1 MELMDIPRL
10 LLGSLILR
18 PYVFGFLLLHLAG
31 ASALLGWRR
40 TAVFTLITWG
50 VALAAEHSSI
60 RTGIPFGWYYYLPQS
75 VDRELW
81 IAGVPFFDSL
91 SFSFLLVASY
101 GLAWFLLAGGRPR
114 CNFGFRI
121 SQGAPSGTALA
132 RRRWAPDCGLQDP
145 QSLDPLGVRHPTS
158 EMPRLGF
165 WPRPGRL
172 RHLIL
177 ASILFVLIDVVI
189 DPVALR
195 GDRWFL
201 GQIYGYP
208 ERGAYFGVPL
218 ANFLGWGVVGVTATG
233 MYHLWERLWERRLAA
248 RSAVGERRLPEAD
261 ARRFS
266 GRAALCPGLYFIVLA
281 FNLAVTAVLEEW
293 RLLLSGIVLTLPILL
308 WAAGILMGPR
318 ALAGSPR
325 VVRTRV

>member
-31 ASALLGWRR
+31 ATALLGWRR
-40 TAVFTLITWG
+40 TAAFTLITWG
-50 VALAAEHSSI
+50 ISLAAEHSSI
-60 RTGIPFGWYYYLPQS
+60 RTGIPFGWYYYLPQTA
-75 VDRELW
+75 DRELW

-101 GLAWFLLAGGRPR
+101 GLAWFILAGWRRGDRIVADPRGALGR
-114 CNFGFRI
+114 
-121 SQGAPSGTALA
+121 L
-132 RRRWAPDCGLQDP
+132 
-145 QSLDPLGVRHPTS
+145 
-158 EMPRLGF
+158 

-172 RHLIL
+172 RHQIL

-218 ANFLGWGVVGVTATG
+218 ANYLGWGVVGVTATG
-233 MYHLWERLWERRLAA
+233 MYHLWERFWERRLVA
-248 RSAVGERRLPEAD
+248 RSALGVHRLPEAD

-281 FNLAVTAVLEEW
+281 FNLAVTAALEEW
-293 RLLLSGIVLTLPILL
+293 RLLLSGVVLTLPILL
-308 WAAGILMGPR
+308 WAAGILIGPR
-318 ALAGSPR
+318 ALAGWPR